1 MLVLFPYVFHVKS
14 SNKVHVSLVPRNFTA
29 KQFKQ
34 LNGQSATEN
43 GQAYE
48 VELTYY
54 RLSASNSN

>member
-14 SNKVHVSLVPRNFTA
+14 SNKVHVGLVPRNFTA

-48 VELTYY
+48 
-54 RLSASNSN
+54 